1 MNFSAT
7 VLYDRPS
14 PAFQPISVIKKHELF
29 KKLAVEYSIFA
40 SNDMQNDSLAVES
53 TVFTQ
58 KLQNGDVILK
68 PNRPALLISST
79 SWTPDEDFGILLR
92 ALESIFFAT
101 VRQVIFIRKF
111 SISLEYDDVASSSSN
126 YPNLLCVI
134 TGKGPQ
140 KEHYLQLISNKMWI
154 KVSILTPWLESEDY
168 PKLLAS
174 ADLGVCLHWSSSGL
188 DLPMKV
194 VDMFGCG
201 LPVCA
206 INFKW

>member
-1 MNFSAT
+1 M
-7 VLYDRPS
+7 
-14 PAFQPISVIKKHELF
+14 KKHELF
-29 KKLAVEYSIFA
+29 KKLATEYSIFA
-40 SNDMQNDSLAVES
+40 SIDRESESSTVES

-58 KLQNGDVILK
+58 KLQNGDVVLK
-68 PNRPALLISST
+68 ANRPALLISST
-79 SWTPDEDFGILLR
+79 SWTPDEDFGILLH
-92 ALESIFFAT
+92 ALESKNACWHHLDKYFKKQFYF
-101 VRQVIFIRKF
+101 V
-111 SISLEYDDVASSSSN
+111 EYDDIASSSSN
-126 YPNLLCVI
+126 YPKLLCVI

-140 KEHYLQLISNKMWI
+140 KEHYLQLISEKMWT